1 MILVPVKNS
10 KNAKQRLSEVLDG
23 ASRIALAQAM
33 LRDVLETLASWRDQS
48 LPEGCCGIALVTSDS
63 YAVDLAFELKLEVI
77 GDETNPGETGAI
89 EMATRL
95 CEERGIGSTL
105 VIPADIPLIAG
116 WELDEIYA
124 KAPEEGS
131 VLVPAADRRGTNAAL
146 RCPAGLFPLRF
157 GNDSFKPHVAAAQA
171 SGKQCVILSLPGI
184 ALDVDRPEDLQKLML
199 AAGNGHAQQL
209 ARQWDLSG
217 YPMAAN
223 E

>member
-10 KNAKQRLSEVLDG
+10 SNAKQRLSEVLDG
-23 ASRIALAQAM
+23 PSRTELAQAM
-33 LRDVLETLASWRDQS
+33 LRDVLETLASWRDQY
-48 LPEGCCGIALVTSDS
+48 LPEKCAGIALVTSDV
-63 YAVDLAFELKLEVI
+63 YAVGLADELKLEVI
-77 GDETNPGETGAI
+77 RDETNPGETGAI

-95 CEERGIGSTL
+95 CEERGVESTL
-105 VIPADIPLIAG
+105 VIPADIPLLAG

-131 VLVPAADRRGTNAAL
+131 VLVPAADGRGTNAAW
-146 RCPAGLFPLRF
+146 RRPAGLFPLRF
-157 GNDSFKPHVAAAQA
+157 GNDSFKPHLLAARA
-171 SGKQCVILSLPGI
+171 SGKPCIILSLPGI
-184 ALDVDRPEDLQKLML
+184 ALDVDRPEDLQELTL